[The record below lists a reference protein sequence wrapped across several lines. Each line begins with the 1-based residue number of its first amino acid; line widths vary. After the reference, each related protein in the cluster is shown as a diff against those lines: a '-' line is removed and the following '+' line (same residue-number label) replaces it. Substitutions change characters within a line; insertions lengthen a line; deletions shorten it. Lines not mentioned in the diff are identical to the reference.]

1 MFGRPFDLALLGQ
14 LLRSRARIGVCTL
27 IAPTVRPRTL
37 FFRCPVSAHA
47 GKGDPMLGVA
57 APSPRF
63 VALDVHRQYVM
74 VAAIDA
80 QQQVVLPPVLAKK

>member
-1 MFGRPFDLALLGQ
+1 MP
-14 LLRSRARIGVCTL
+14 
-27 IAPTVRPRTL
+27 
-37 FFRCPVSAHA
+37 
-47 GKGDPMLGVA
+47 GVA

-63 VALDVHRQYVM
+63 VAPDVHRQYVM

>member
-1 MFGRPFDLALLGQ
+1 MP
-14 LLRSRARIGVCTL
+14 
-27 IAPTVRPRTL
+27 
-37 FFRCPVSAHA
+37 
-47 GKGDPMLGVA
+47 GVA